1 MDKPY
6 LRHPNFVQELPWR
19 RWLRN
24 GLEGLPFPQQPVN
37 INVQDIDLV
46 TTLYGDCIGRDLYA
60 DGIIRLFEI
69 KQMTGKMS
77 YGQMRLFSMMD
88 RMLRAGDP
96 EGKNYGGF
104 YFLHWE
110 PPDRCKLNGRR
121 MTMDELAQFMLGQLE
136 VEPVTPEEA
145 YEKRRQRLF

>member
-96 EGKNYGGF
+96 EGRNYDGF

-110 PPDRCKLNGRR
+110 PPDNCKLNGQRL
-121 MTMDELAQFMLGQLE
+121 TMDELKDFLLGKLDIAPVLPE
-136 VEPVTPEEA
+136 VA
-145 YEKRRQRLF
+145 SEKRRQGIF